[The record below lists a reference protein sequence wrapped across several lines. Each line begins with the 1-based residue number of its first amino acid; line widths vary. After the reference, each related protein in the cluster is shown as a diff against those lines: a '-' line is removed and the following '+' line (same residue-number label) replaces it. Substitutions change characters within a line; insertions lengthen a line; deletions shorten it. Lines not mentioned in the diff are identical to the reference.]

1 MGNSR
6 RNPFRGFVD
15 TLSET
20 NRARE
25 RWMTGNDAGGEDRR
39 RDHTTAW
46 IPTTD
51 IFAQGDDLVIRAELA
66 GVSEEDV
73 DLTISSGMLTI
84 SGDRKIDLD
93 EDQASYYVRERF
105 YGVFR
110 RDMTLPE
117 GIDESRIHA
126 SFKNGLLL
134 ITVKDGA
141 IATKPRHVQIQ
152 TDPG

>member
-25 RWMTGNDAGGEDRR
+25 RWMTGNDAGEDRR

-51 IFAQGDDLVIRAELA
+51 IFAIGDDLVIRAE
-66 GVSEEDV
+66 
-73 DLTISSGMLTI
+73 
-84 SGDRKIDLD
+84 
-93 EDQASYYVRERF
+93 
-105 YGVFR
+105 
-110 RDMTLPE
+110 
-117 GIDESRIHA
+117 
-126 SFKNGLLL
+126 
-134 ITVKDGA
+134 
-141 IATKPRHVQIQ
+141 
-152 TDPG
+152 

>member
-1 MGNSR
+1 MVSSR

-25 RWMTGNDAGGEDRR
+25 RWMTGKDAGEDRR

-51 IFAQGDDLVIRAELA
+51 IFAIGDDLVIRAELA
-66 GVSEEDV
+66 GVDQNEV
-73 DLTISSGMLTI
+73 DLTVSSGILTI
-84 SGDRKIDLD
+84 SGERKIDLD
-93 EDQASYYVRERF
+93 EDEASYYVRERF

-117 GIDESRIHA
+117 GIDESRISA
-126 SFKNGLLL
+126 NFKNGLLL

>member
-1 MGNSR
+1 MGSSR

-25 RWMTGNDAGGEDRR
+25 RWMTGNDAGEDRR

-51 IFAQGDDLVIRAELA
+51 VFAIGDDLVIRAELA
-66 GVSEEDV
+66 GVDQNEV
-73 DLTISSGMLTI
+73 DLTVSSGMLTI
-84 SGDRKIDLD
+84 SGERKIDLD
-93 EDQASYYVRERF
+93 EDEASYYVRERF

-117 GIDESRIHA
+117 GIDESRISA
-126 SFKNGLLL
+126 NFKNGLLL

>member
-1 MGNSR
+1 MGSSR

-25 RWMTGNDAGGEDRR
+25 RWMTGKDAGEDRR

-51 IFAQGDDLVIRAELA
+51 IFAIGDDLVIRAELA
-66 GVSEEDV
+66 GVDQNEV
-73 DLTISSGMLTI
+73 DLTVSSGMLTI
-84 SGDRKIDLD
+84 SGERKIDLD
-93 EDQASYYVRERF
+93 EDEASYYVRERF

-117 GIDESRIHA
+117 GIDESRISA
-126 SFKNGLLL
+126 NFKNGLLL